1 MNREVWLQDRA
12 YRLTEPRL
20 GQRGELVL
28 QPLVKVYAQ
37 RITLRQ
43 PVEGISEQFRHPPA
57 VDLRAGLPGV
67 GDTRRGEHMFHL
79 AALVH
84 QIGDDRLCDP
94 GRLRLDRGVLQRR
107 GEVGHFDRNTGE
119 VDTGQHITEGG
130 VDGALLDEAV
140 HCFDAKL
147 RQRLVQV
154 AQEVIHLG
162 RSGAILQQH
171 LSHIRPEVDPEKL
184 EC

>member
-1 MNREVWLQDRA
+1 ML
-12 YRLTEPRL
+12 Y
-20 GQRGELVL
+20 
-28 QPLVKVYAQ
+28 
-37 RITLRQ
+37 
-43 PVEGISEQFRHPPA
+43 
-57 VDLRAGLPGV
+57 
-67 GDTRRGEHMFHL
+67 L
-79 AALVH
+79 ATLVH

-107 GEVGHFDRNTGE
+107 GKVGHFDRNARE
-119 VDTGQHITEGG
+119 VNTGQHIPEGG
-130 VDGALLDEAV
+130 VDGALLDEVV

-147 RQRLVQV
+147 RQRPVQV

>member
-12 YRLTEPRL
+12 YRLTERRL

-43 PVEGISEQFRHPPA
+43 PVEGIGEQFRHPPA
-57 VDLRAGLPGV
+57 VDLRSGLPGV
-67 GDTRRGEHMFHL
+67 GDTCRGEHMFHL

-94 GRLRLDRGVLQRR
+94 SRFRLDRGVLQRR

-119 VDTGQHITEGG
+119 VNTGQHIPEGG
-130 VDGALLDEAV
+130 VDGALLDETV

-147 RQRLVQV
+147 RQHLVQV